1 MSARTSTPRA
11 GTRPPAKGA
20 TRERIVEAALRRFS
34 ERGTAAV
41 SMRELA
47 DPADVTVPGLYY
59 HFASKAEL
67 IREVYRARGFDTPIE
82 DFVAPV
88 ASPVRARI
96 VEQAEAEFARLVADS
111 DFLRLMQRESVL
123 GDEDAREV
131 GAVLAEQWRARWELV
146 LAGATDLSP
155 RADLSVAADGIAT
168 FLWGLFVDY
177 LNKQDETVIGRIEGF
192 AALVTPALT
201 RAPS

>member
-1 MSARTSTPRA
+1 MSARTSSPPA
-11 GTRPPAKGA
+11 GTRPPVKGG
-20 TRERIVEAALRRFS
+20 TRQRIVETALRRFS
-34 ERGTAAV
+34 ERGTSAV

-47 DPADVTVPGLYY
+47 DAADVTVPGLYY

-82 DFVAPV
+82 DFVAPA
-88 ASPVRARI
+88 ASPVRTRI
-96 VEQAEAEFARLVADS
+96 VEQAQAEFARLVADS

-131 GAVLAEQWRARWELV
+131 GVVLAEQWRARWHLV
-146 LAGATDLSP
+146 LAGATDLAP
-155 RADLSVAADGIAT
+155 GADLGVAADGIAT

-201 RAPS
+201 RSPS

>member
-1 MSARTSTPRA
+1 MSARTSTQRV
-11 GTRPPAKGA
+11 GTRAPVKGA
-20 TRERIVEAALRRFS
+20 TRQRIVEAALRRFS

-47 DPADVTVPGLYY
+47 DAADVTVPGLYY

-82 DFVAPV
+82 DFHAPP
-88 ASPVRARI
+88 ASPVRTRI
-96 VEQAEAEFARLVADS
+96 VEQAQDEFARLVADS

-123 GDEDAREV
+123 GDDDAREV

-146 LAGATDLSP
+146 LAGATDLAPS
-155 RADLSVAADGIAT
+155 ADLRVAADGIAT

-177 LNKQDETVIGRIEGF
+177 LNKQDATVIGRIEGF

-201 RAPS
+201 RSSS

>member
-1 MSARTSTPRA
+1 MSARTSTQRA
-11 GTRPPAKGA
+11 GTRTPVKGA
-20 TRERIVEAALRRFS
+20 TRQRIVETALRGFS

-47 DPADVTVPGLYY
+47 DAADVTVPGLYY

-67 IREVYRARGFDTPIE
+67 IREVYRARGFGTPIE
-82 DFVAPV
+82 DFDAP
-88 ASPVRARI
+88 APSAVRTRI
-96 VEQAEAEFARLVADS
+96 VEQAQAEFARLVADS

-131 GAVLAEQWRARWELV
+131 GTVLAEQWRARWELV
-146 LAGATDLSP
+146 LAGATDLAP
-155 RADLSVAADGIAT
+155 GAELSVAADGIAT

-201 RAPS
+201 RASS